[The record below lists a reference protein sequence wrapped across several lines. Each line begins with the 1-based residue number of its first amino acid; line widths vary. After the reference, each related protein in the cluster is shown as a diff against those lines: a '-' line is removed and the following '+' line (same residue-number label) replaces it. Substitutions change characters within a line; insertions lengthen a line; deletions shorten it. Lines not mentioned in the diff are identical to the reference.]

1 MEDSMGFMNR
11 RVIIGFATAML
22 VGGWGATRYAG
33 QQQEL
38 VEPGKERLLAWQGE
52 SRDARKAGVD
62 LPASRT
68 VYATGLITMVVGA
81 GVLGYLVLSRRGGG
95 MRGP

>member
-1 MEDSMGFMNR
+1 MGFMNR
-11 RVIIGFATAML
+11 RVMIGFATAML

-38 VEPGKERLLAWQGE
+38 VAPGKERLLAWRGE
-52 SRDARKAGVD
+52 SRGARKAGVD

-68 VYATGLITMVVGA
+68 LYAIGLITMAVGG
-81 GVLGYLVLSRRGGG
+81 GVLGYLVLSRGGG

>member
-1 MEDSMGFMNR
+1 MGILNR

-33 QQQEL
+33 EQQQL
-38 VEPGKERLLAWQGE
+38 VEPGKERLRAWRGE
-52 SRDARKAGVD
+52 SRGARKAGVD

-68 VYATGLITMVVGA
+68 VYASGLITMTVGGA
-81 GVLGYLVLSRRGGG
+81 LLGYLVLSRRGGG

>member
-1 MEDSMGFMNR
+1 MGFLNR
-11 RVIIGFATAML
+11 RVMIGFATAML

-33 QQQEL
+33 QQQQL
-38 VEPGKERLLAWQGE
+38 VEPGKERLRAWRGE
-52 SRDARKAGVD
+52 SRGARKAGVD

-68 VYATGLITMVVGA
+68 VYASGLITMAFGG